1 MNIKLNL
8 KRKIILTNIIIL
20 APIIIFIYFITVN
33 TLSKNIINNSVDYLL
48 NENKSA
54 QIYIQNIL
62 NLKKVNDVEDALKDI
77 APFIVTNLSE
87 KFNLRVQMFNTSG
100 QLIYDSAKN
109 QISLYNGDINKAL
122 ENKKAYVIKK
132 IDGVPYIFLS

>member
-62 NLKKVNDVEDALKDI
+62 NLKKV
-77 APFIVTNLSE
+77 
-87 KFNLRVQMFNTSG
+87 
-100 QLIYDSAKN
+100 
-109 QISLYNGDINKAL
+109 
-122 ENKKAYVIKK
+122 
-132 IDGVPYIFLS
+132 